1 MSPEKRARIL
11 LADDHAAALAQAA
24 RVLGEHWDVAGTAA
38 DGVELLAAAAR
49 LDPDVIVLDI
59 AMPRMDG
66 FEAARNLRRTG
77 SRSRLVFLTVW
88 DDQDYRAE
96 SQRVGADAYV
106 VKSRLASDL
115 VPAVRAALEQQRI
128 KPT

>member
-1 MSPEKRARIL
+1 MSPVKRARIL

-24 RVLGEHWDVAGTAA
+24 LVLGEHWDVAGTAA
-38 DGVELLAAAAR
+38 NGVELLAAAQR

-59 AMPRMDG
+59 AMPLMDG
-66 FEAARNLRRTG
+66 FEAARNLQRTG
-77 SRSRLVFLTVW
+77 CRSRLVFLTVW

-128 KPT
+128 SST

>member
-11 LADDHAAALAQAA
+11 LADDHASALAQAT
-24 RVLGEHWDVAGTAA
+24 RVLGEHWDIAGTAA
-38 DGVELLAAAAR
+38 NGVELLAAAAR

-59 AMPRMDG
+59 AMPLMDG
-66 FEAARNLRRTG
+66 FEAARTLRRTG

-115 VPAVRAALEQQRI
+115 VPAVRAALEHQRI
-128 KPT
+128 AST

>member
-1 MSPEKRARIL
+1 MSSAKRARIL

-24 RVLGEHWDVAGTAA
+24 RVLDEHWDVAGTAA
-38 DGVELLAAAAR
+38 NGVELLAAAAR

-59 AMPRMDG
+59 AMPLMDG
-66 FEAARNLRRTG
+66 FEAARNLQRSG
-77 SRSRLVFLTVW
+77 CRSRLVFLTVW

-115 VPAVRAALEQQRI
+115 VPAVRAALEQQRM